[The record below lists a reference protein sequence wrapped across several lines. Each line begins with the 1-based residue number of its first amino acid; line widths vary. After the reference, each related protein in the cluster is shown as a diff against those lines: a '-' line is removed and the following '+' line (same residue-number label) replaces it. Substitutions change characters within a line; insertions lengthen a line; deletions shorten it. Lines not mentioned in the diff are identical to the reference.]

1 GAMMAEELAAAGHLV
16 ARLGHLR
23 GRGGTGRARARA
35 RCHQRQSGACK
46 GSERHPYL
54 ECPREERL
62 PVTGFRAYA
71 PMGMGPPTVATP
83 SAALPQSLRDEE
95 VVRRVCAGETALFEI
110 LMRRYNAR
118 LFRVARAVLR
128 NDSEA
133 EDVVQQAYL
142 SAYANMSQFAGRASF
157 ATWLT
162 RIALNE
168 AVSRSR
174 RRVRLGE
181 VETAVPDLPARAQPT
196 PEDDAS
202 RHELGG
208 LVEAAIDDLPDI
220 YRVVLGMRAVQELDT
235 AETPEGPRRP
245 RGAGKGPPTPAAAP
259 PRPSLGQPR
268 PSAVLDAFPFGGA
281 RCDRIVAGVL
291 AEISQPTPPPPPAP
305 PPG

>member
-1 GAMMAEELAAAGHLV
+1 
-16 ARLGHLR
+16 
-23 GRGGTGRARARA
+23 
-35 RCHQRQSGACK
+35 
-46 GSERHPYL
+46 
-54 ECPREERL
+54 
-62 PVTGFRAYA
+62 
-71 PMGMGPPTVATP
+71 MGPPTVATP

-220 YRVVLGMRAVQELDT
+220 YRVVLVMRAVQELDT
-235 AETPEGPRRP
+235 AETAECLGLTEEAVKVRLHRA
-245 RGAGKGPPTPAAAP
+245 RALL
-259 PRPSLGQPR
+259 RESLVQR
-268 PSAVLDAFPFGGA
+268 VDSAILDAFPFGGA

-291 AEISQPTPPPPPAP
+291 AEIS
-305 PPG
+305 